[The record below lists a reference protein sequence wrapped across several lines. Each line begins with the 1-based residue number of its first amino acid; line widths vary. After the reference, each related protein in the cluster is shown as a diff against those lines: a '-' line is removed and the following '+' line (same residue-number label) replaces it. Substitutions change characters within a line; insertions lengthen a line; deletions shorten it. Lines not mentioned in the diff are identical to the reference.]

1 MGLSELSAVLWQQR
15 ELLDLLQFK
24 LETEALILTHGQP
37 RYLARATDE
46 IEFVLAEL
54 RKVELLRATHGET
67 TAVELGLHAEATLA
81 QMAEVAPSPWGEM
94 LDDHRSALLAAV
106 AEISATSMRNRDLL
120 AAGARAAQE
129 TINALR
135 NQVEEPVA
143 ASTSYTASGS
153 SAGTDLFVRILDQA
167 F

>member
-1 MGLSELSAVLWQQR
+1 
-15 ELLDLLQFK
+15 
-24 LETEALILTHGQP
+24 
-37 RYLARATDE
+37 
-46 IEFVLAEL
+46 
-54 RKVELLRATHGET
+54 
-67 TAVELGLHAEATLA
+67 
-81 QMAEVAPSPWGEM
+81 M

-135 NQVEEPVA
+135 NQVEEPVG

-153 SAGTDLFVRILDQA
+153 SAGADLFVRILDQA